1 MHSSSFINV
10 EHLILSI
17 VQSIVESCAPRLG
30 AAARG
35 VSHRCSKSSGGYLS
49 LKTERLSNPARHS
62 HSNRLTRNMKAH
74 YPILGGAGIH
84 THTIHH
90 SCCPA
95 LLHPSSPP
103 PNRPSLERRRSMRR
117 SGGVVGCFISI
128 SKRFRID
135 L

>member
-35 VSHRCSKSSGGYLS
+35 FSHRCSRSSGGYLS

-62 HSNRLTRNMKAH
+62 HSTRLTRNMKARNTDR
-74 YPILGGAGIH
+74 GGAV
-84 THTIHH
+84 THAGYH
-90 SCCPA
+90 STPN
-95 LLHPSSPP
+95 HPSF
-103 PNRPSLERRRSMRR
+103 RSEVTI
-117 SGGVVGCFISI
+117 GT
-128 SKRFRID
+128 
-135 L
+135 